1 MLDYDLEQRDGKPLY
16 EYIYQRIR
24 DDIVAGEIGPHE
36 HLPSKRALADHL
48 GISVITIENAYSQL
62 VAEGYV
68 YTRPRRGFYASALP
82 EGPDINQRP
91 SDVDRDSLVDEAAV
105 EQVSADVRPP
115 KSLAESAAEAARLW
129 QRALRS
135 VMASEDER
143 EVFSPAPAQGTLRLR
158 RAIARH
164 VRGTRGM
171 EVDPEN
177 IVIGAGAQLLDTM
190 LVQLLGS
197 DKHYAVEDPGY
208 LRLTHIYR
216 AMGCKVC
223 HVPLDAEGVRLD
235 ALRDCSADVLH
246 LMPSH
251 QYPTG
256 LVTTIARRY
265 GLLSW
270 AAEQPG
276 RYLIED
282 DFDCEFRLAG
292 RPIAPLASI
301 DATGSVIYTNTFSKS
316 LSSALRL
323 AYMVLPDALMDRFQR
338 DLGFYSSSVSSIDQ
352 IALAR
357 LLESGEYERHVS
369 RVRKRAREAR
379 DLVEATLRC
388 AFPQGDVAIE
398 QADAG
403 LYCVLAA
410 QPEAAETLVSCGAPV
425 GSLVD
430 HVWDRRNAMSPD
442 GRCRL
447 LLQYEDAGA
456 FEESLRSMDADS
468 NPVRVI
474 LPK

>member
-24 DDIVAGEIGPHE
+24 DDIVAGAIGPDE
-36 HLPSKRALADHL
+36 HLPSKRILADHL

-68 YTRPRRGFYASALP
+68 YTRPRRGFYAKPLP
-82 EGPDINQRP
+82 EAPGANVKQD
-91 SDVDRDSLVDEAAV
+91 DAERDSYVSPDSLKHAKMPTAPPGPLPAPAA
-105 EQVSADVRPP
+105 D
-115 KSLAESAAEAARLW
+115 AAHLW

-135 VMASEDER
+135 VMSSEDER
-143 EVFSPAPAQGTLRLR
+143 EVFSPAPAQGTDRLR

-164 VRGTRGM
+164 LRGTRGM
-171 EVDPEN
+171 EVDPAN
-177 IVIGAGAQLLDTM
+177 VVVGAGAQLLDTM
-190 LVQLLGS
+190 LVQLLGQS
-197 DKHYAVEDPGY
+197 LRYAVEDPGY
-208 LRLTHIYR
+208 LRLSRIYR
-216 AMGCKVC
+216 AMGCDVR
-223 HVPLDAEGVRLD
+223 HIPLDAEGVRLD
-235 ALRDCSADVLH
+235 ELRASGADVLH

-270 AAEQPG
+270 ASERPE

-301 DATGSVIYTNTFSKS
+301 DSTGSVIYTNTFSKS

-323 AYMVLPDALMDRFQR
+323 AYMVLPSELMERFQR

-357 LLESGEYERHVS
+357 LLESGEYERHVN
-369 RVRKRAREAR
+369 RVRKRARDAR
-379 DLVEATLRC
+379 DRVEDAVGR
-388 AFPQGDVAIE
+388 AFPQGDVSVE
-398 QADAG
+398 HADAG
-403 LYCVLAA
+403 LYCVLAVK
-410 QPEAAETLVSCGAPV
+410 PGVAEKLASCEAPV
-425 GSLVD
+425 DFLVD
-430 HVWDRRNAMSPD
+430 HMWDPARTGSPD
-442 GRCRL
+442 GRRRL
-447 LLQYEDAGA
+447 LLQYEDASR
-456 FEESLRSMDADS
+456 FEESLRSMGADS
-468 NPVRVI
+468 YADRAI
-474 LPK
+474 LSK

>member
-1 MLDYDLEQRDGKPLY
+1 MLDYDLEQRDGRPLY
-16 EYIYQRIR
+16 EYIYQQIR
-24 DDIVAGEIGPHE
+24 DDIVAGVIGPDE
-36 HLPSKRALADHL
+36 HLPSKRVLADHL

-68 YTRPRRGFYASALP
+68 YTRPRRGFYAKPLP
-82 EGPDINQRP
+82 EAPGVNVKSDDAERDSYAGPD
-91 SDVDRDSLVDEAAV
+91 SSGLAEVTSV
-105 EQVSADVRPP
+105 PP
-115 KSLAESAAEAARLW
+115 KSLSSSASEAAHLW

-135 VMASEDER
+135 VMSSEDER
-143 EVFSPAPAQGTLRLR
+143 EVFSPAPAQGTDRLR

-164 VRGTRGM
+164 LRGTRGM
-171 EVDPEN
+171 EVDPAN

-190 LVQLLGS
+190 LVQLLGQNLR
-197 DKHYAVEDPGY
+197 YAVEDPGY

-216 AMGCKVC
+216 AMGCDVH

-235 ALRDCSADVLH
+235 ALRASGADVLH

-270 AAEQPG
+270 ASERSG

-292 RPIAPLASI
+292 RPIAPLTSI

-323 AYMVLPDALMDRFQR
+323 AYMVLPPELMERFQR

-357 LLESGEYERHVS
+357 LLESGEYERHVN
-369 RVRKRAREAR
+369 RVRKRARDTR
-379 DLVEATLRC
+379 DRVEDAVRR
-388 AFPQGDVAIE
+388 AFPAGDVSVE
-398 QADAG
+398 HADAG
-403 LYCVLAA
+403 LYCVLAVK
-410 QPEAAETLVSCGAPV
+410 PGAAEKLASCGAPV
-425 GSLVD
+425 DFLVD
-430 HVWDRRNAMSPD
+430 HMWDRRRAESPD
-442 GRCRL
+442 GRRRL
-447 LLQYEDAGA
+447 LLQYDDARR
-456 FEESLRSMDADS
+456 FEESLRSMGADS
-468 NPVRVI
+468 YDDGAI

>member
-24 DDIVAGEIGPHE
+24 DDIVAGAIGPDE
-36 HLPSKRALADHL
+36 HLPSKRILAEHL

-68 YTRPRRGFYASALP
+68 YTRPRRGFYAKPLP
-82 EGPDINQRP
+82 EAPGANVKQD
-91 SDVDRDSLVDEAAV
+91 DAERDSYVSPDSLKHAKMPTAA
-105 EQVSADVRPP
+105 QGTVSPAAD
-115 KSLAESAAEAARLW
+115 AAHLW

-135 VMASEDER
+135 VMSSEDER
-143 EVFSPAPAQGTLRLR
+143 EVFSPAPAQGTDRLR

-164 VRGTRGM
+164 LRGTRGM
-171 EVDPEN
+171 EIDPAN
-177 IVIGAGAQLLDTM
+177 IVVGAGAQLLDTM
-190 LVQLLGS
+190 LVQFLGQRLR
-197 DKHYAVEDPGY
+197 YAVEDPGY

-216 AMGCKVC
+216 AMGCDVC
-223 HVPLDAEGVRLD
+223 HIPLDAEGVRLD
-235 ALRDCSADVLH
+235 ALRASGADVLH

-270 AAEQPG
+270 ASERPG

-292 RPIAPLASI
+292 RPIAPLTSI

-323 AYMVLPDALMDRFQR
+323 AYMVLPPELMERFQR

-357 LLESGEYERHVS
+357 LLESGEYERHVN
-369 RVRKRAREAR
+369 RVRKRARDAR
-379 DLVEATLRC
+379 DRVEDAVGR
-388 AFPQGDVAIE
+388 AFPQGDVSVE
-398 QADAG
+398 HADAG
-403 LYCVLAA
+403 LYCVLAVK
-410 QPEAAETLVSCGAPV
+410 PGVAEKLASCEAPV
-425 GSLVD
+425 DFLVD
-430 HVWDRRNAMSPD
+430 HMWDPARTGSPD
-442 GRCRL
+442 GRRRL
-447 LLQYEDAGA
+447 LLQYEDASR
-456 FEESLRSMDADS
+456 FEESLRSMGADS
-468 NPVRVI
+468 YADRAI
-474 LPK
+474 LSK